1 VGRHREI
8 VGEPETATAQF
19 SPAGNT
25 MAIRDRD
32 LIGGRWGHAHT
43 IVADLQDQL
52 VTVGGKIAHGH

>member
-1 VGRHREI
+1 